1 MAGLGSINFRIGAD
15 LKEFR
20 SAMQNIDK
28 NLGGL
33 SSKFNMLGG
42 ALAGAFAVNGIQQFV
57 TETSKLA
64 GQVEGV
70 RVAFDR
76 MAPKGMLTDLR
87 KATRGTVSD
96 LELMQN
102 AVQAGN
108 FGIPIKEM
116 AGLLEFASRRAQETG
131 QNVDYLVQSIVTGI
145 GRKSP
150 MILDNLGISTSR
162 LKAEFKGAAIE
173 AQSIAD
179 VTAAVAKIAKEEMSK
194 AGSATITAAD
204 AAAQV
209 TANMTNL
216 QAAIGERMNQSM
228 GPFLSNLGS
237 MVSFFTDLVA
247 IPMSQKYEDE
257 SAAVAGLTVELT
269 SADTALE
276 RRRDIINYLNS
287 KYPGYLDNIDAE
299 KSSMSDLSS
308 ATKKLNE
315 QLVNRIIIQKHQ
327 EKIDGQNEKI
337 ATRAQD
343 LAEARIELSKE
354 IVKREKQFNIVTKE
368 GATLQERANELMKA
382 ADERQSKRANV
393 RGKAFM
399 NEGQF
404 VANSVAEMV
413 AAEKALEKAQNK
425 GNEIFKERDAILK
438 ELNISLGDAE
448 KLTNLGT
455 AATSNSS
462 DATSASIEV
471 KRKDIDALG
480 RSADAMNDLRLA
492 TDYFFDSI
500 LSEGSV
506 SEEMELDN
514 LVLSLKA
521 AAANAKKMRNEM
533 VAAIGTYDLEPVTA
547 EQNAFNNG
555 VEDTV
560 ELLGGKINPMFSFF
574 AKNMETMNHLI
585 GQFGYI
591 FSNAFESAF
600 YSIGK
605 KNEIIEYLNANYSD
619 YLQNVNLEKMSIQE
633 LANETEKLNDETLRG
648 MLMDAERMKFF
659 PTLMKALGDMI
670 KKLLAAALAAA
681 LLAAAITLAFGG
693 NFANIGKLFGGA
705 KNFGQLFGGLF
716 GEMSGIPG
724 LAEGGIV
731 TGPTLAMVGEG
742 RGPEAVIPLD
752 RLHEFTGGG
761 GGVQVYGRIQGA
773 DILLSSERAT
783 RVRSR
788 YRGF

>member
-28 NLGGL
+28 TLGGL
-33 SSKFNMLGG
+33 SSKFNMVGG
-42 ALAGAFAVNGIQQFV
+42 ALAGAFAVGSIQQFIS
-57 TETSKLA
+57 ESSKLA
-64 GQVEGV
+64 GQVDGV
-70 RVAFDR
+70 RAAFNR
-76 MAPKGMLTDLR
+76 MAPDGMLQDLR

-102 AVQAGN
+102 AVKAGN
-108 FGIPIKEM
+108 FGIPLKEM
-116 AGLLEFASRRAQETG
+116 GTLLEFASRRAQETG
-131 QNVDYLVQSIVTGI
+131 ESVDYLVSSIVTGI

-162 LKAEFKGAAIE
+162 LKAEFKGASVE

-194 AGSATITAAD
+194 AGTATITAAD

-228 GPFLSNLGS
+228 GPFLSNLGE
-237 MVSFFTDLVA
+237 MVGFFADLVA
-247 IPMSQKYEDE
+247 IPMSKKYEDE
-257 SAAVAGLTVELT
+257 AAAVAGLTVELT
-269 SADTALE
+269 SAGTTLE

-299 KSSMSDLSS
+299 KSSMSDLTN
-308 ATKKLNE
+308 ATRKLNE
-315 QLVNRIIIQKHQ
+315 QMVNRVIVQRHQ
-327 EKIDGQNEKI
+327 EKIDEQNEKV
-337 ATRAQD
+337 ADRAQE
-343 LAEARIELSKE
+343 LAEKKIELSKE
-354 IVKREKQFNIVTKE
+354 IAKREREFNIVAKE
-368 GATLQERANELMKA
+368 GSTIQERATKVIE
-382 ADERQSKRANV
+382 
-393 RGKAFM
+393 
-399 NEGQF
+399 
-404 VANSVAEMV
+404 
-413 AAEKALEKAQNK
+413 AQNK
-425 GNEIFKERDAILK
+425 AYKDKFGTDQGQKRGGIEAKKLLEDLGFAERKLAKAQDESNNIFKQRDEILK
-438 ELNISLGDAE
+438 QLNISLDYAE

-455 AATSNSS
+455 AATSNST
-462 DATSASIEV
+462 DATSASTEV
-471 KRKDIDALG
+471 KKKDIDELG

-492 TDYFFDSI
+492 TDDFFDAIAKEGS
-500 LSEGSV
+500 LSES
-506 SEEMELDN
+506 MEIKTVVD
-514 LVLSLKA
+514 SLKSAEA
-521 AAANAKKMRNEM
+521 AMKRMKNEM
-533 VAAIGTYDLEPVTA
+533 VAAIGTYDLEPIVA
-547 EQNAFNNG
+547 GQDAFNEG
-555 VEDTV
+555 IEDTV
-560 ELLGGKINPMFSFF
+560 ELIGGRVFPVFNFF

-585 GQFGYI
+585 GQFGSI

-600 YSIGK
+600 DSIGK

-619 YLQNVNLEKMSIQE
+619 YLQNVNLEKMSIQQ

-648 MLMDAERMKFF
+648 MLMDAERLKFF

-705 KNFGQLFGGLF
+705 KNFGQLFGGMF

>member
-28 NLGGL
+28 TLGGL
-33 SSKFNMLGG
+33 SSKFNMVGG

-64 GQVEGV
+64 GQVDGV
-70 RVAFDR
+70 RAAFNR
-76 MAPKGMLTDLR
+76 MAPDGMLQDLR

-102 AVQAGN
+102 AVKAGN
-108 FGIPIKEM
+108 FGIPLKEM
-116 AGLLEFASRRAQETG
+116 GTLLEFASRRAQETG
-131 QNVDYLVQSIVTGI
+131 ESVDYLVSSIVTGI

-162 LKAEFKGAAIE
+162 LKAEFKGASVE

-194 AGSATITAAD
+194 AGTATITAAD

-228 GPFLSNLGS
+228 GPFLSNLGE
-237 MVSFFTDLVA
+237 MVGFFADLVA
-247 IPMSQKYEDE
+247 IPMSSKYEDE
-257 SAAVAGLTVELT
+257 AAAVAGLTVELT

-368 GATLQERANELMKA
+368 GATLQERANELIAEA
-382 ADERQSKRANV
+382 ADRQSKRANV

-404 VANSVAEMV
+404 VANAVAKLV

-448 KLTNLGT
+448 KLTKQSNDVTNEST
-455 AATSNSS
+455 AAT
-462 DATSASIEV
+462 IESTTAKQNDV
-471 KRKDIDALG
+471 NELS
-480 RSADAMNDLRLA
+480 RSADAMNEMKSALDQLF
-492 TDYFFDSI
+492 TSI
-500 LSEGSV
+500 AMEGSM
-506 SEEMELDN
+506 SEKMELST
-514 LVLSLKA
+514 VVSSLET
-521 AAANAKKMRNEM
+521 AAANAKRMNDEI
-533 VAAIGTYDLEPVTA
+533 ADLLIEPPFDPMLPGQA
-547 EQNAFNNG
+547 AFNEG
-555 VEDTV
+555 LQDTV
-560 ELLGGKINPMFSFF
+560 DLMAGQVNPMFNWF
-574 AKNMETMNHLI
+574 AKNME
-585 GQFGYI
+585 
-591 FSNAFESAF
+591 
-600 YSIGK
+600 SINWG
-605 KNEIIEYLNANYSD
+605 
-619 YLQNVNLEKMSIQE
+619 IQE
-633 LANETEKLNDETLRG
+633 FGNILTASFEAALTSGE
-648 MLMDAERMKFF
+648 KFF

-670 KKLLAAALAAA
+670 KKLIAAALAAA
-681 LLAAAITLAFGG
+681 ALAAAITIAFGG

-705 KNFGQLFGGLF
+705 KNFGQLFGGMF
-716 GEMSGIPG
+716 GQMSGIPG

>member
-20 SAMQNIDK
+20 SAMQNIDRT
-28 NLGGL
+28 LGGL
-33 SSKFNMLGG
+33 SSKFNMIGG
-42 ALAGAFAVNGIQQFV
+42 ALAGAFAVNGIQQFI
-57 TETSKLA
+57 TETSRLA

-76 MAPKGMLTDLR
+76 MAPAGMLQDLR

-102 AVQAGN
+102 AVKAGN
-108 FGIPIKEM
+108 FGIPLKEM

-131 QNVDYLVQSIVTGI
+131 ESVDYLVQSIVTGI

-228 GPFLSNLGS
+228 GPFLSNLAN
-237 MVSFFTDLVA
+237 MVGFFADLVA
-247 IPMSQKYEDE
+247 IPMSKKYEDE
-257 SAAVAGLTVELT
+257 AAAVAGLTVELT
-269 SADTALE
+269 SAGTTLE

-299 KSSMSDLSS
+299 KSSMSDLTA
-308 ATKKLNE
+308 ATRKLNE
-315 QLVNRIIIQKHQ
+315 QMVNRVIVQRHQ
-327 EKIDGQNEKI
+327 EKIDEQNEKV
-337 ATRAQD
+337 ADRAQE
-343 LAEARIELSKE
+343 LAEKRIELAKE
-354 IVKREKQFNIVTKE
+354 VAKREREFNIVAKE
-368 GATLQERANELMKA
+368 GSTIQERATKVIE
-382 ADERQSKRANV
+382 
-393 RGKAFM
+393 
-399 NEGQF
+399 
-404 VANSVAEMV
+404 
-413 AAEKALEKAQNK
+413 AQNK
-425 GNEIFKERDAILK
+425 AYKDRFGTDQGQKRGGIEAKKLLEDLGFAERKLSKAQDESNNIFKERDAILK

-448 KLTNLGT
+448 KLTNLGAASTREST
-455 AATSNSS
+455 AAT
-462 DATSASIEV
+462 IESTTAKQNDV
-471 KRKDIDALG
+471 NELS
-480 RSADAMNDLRLA
+480 RSTDAMNEMKSALDALFTSIA
-492 TDYFFDSI
+492 T
-500 LSEGSV
+500 EGSM
-506 SEEMELDN
+506 SEKMELST
-514 LVLSLKA
+514 VVSSLEA
-521 AAANAKKMRNEM
+521 AAANAKRMNDEI
-533 VAAIGTYDLEPVTA
+533 AGLLIEPPFDPMLPGQA
-547 EQNAFNNG
+547 AFNEG
-555 VEDTV
+555 LEDTV
-560 ELLGGKINPMFSFF
+560 ELMEGQVNPMFNWF
-574 AKNMETMNHLI
+574 AKNLETINWGI
-585 GQFGYI
+585 NEFGNI
-591 FSNAFESAF
+591 LTSSFEAALTS
-600 YSIGK
+600 G
-605 KNEIIEYLNANYSD
+605 E
-619 YLQNVNLEKMSIQE
+619 
-633 LANETEKLNDETLRG
+633 
-648 MLMDAERMKFF
+648 KFF

-670 KKLLAAALAAA
+670 KKLIAAALAAA
-681 LLAAAITLAFGG
+681 ALAAAITIAFGG

-742 RGPEAVIPLD
+742 RGPEAVIPLN

-761 GGVQVYGRIQGA
+761 AVQVYGRIQGA

>member
-28 NLGGL
+28 TLGGL
-33 SSKFNMLGG
+33 SSKFNMVGG
-42 ALAGAFAVNGIQQFV
+42 ALAGAFAVGSIQQFV

-64 GQVEGV
+64 GQVDGV
-70 RVAFDR
+70 RTAFDR
-76 MAPKGMLTDLR
+76 MAPAGMLQDLR

-102 AVQAGN
+102 AVKAGN
-108 FGIPIKEM
+108 FGIPLKEM

-131 QNVDYLVQSIVTGI
+131 ESVDFLVSSIVTGI

-194 AGSATITAAD
+194 AGTATITAAD

-228 GPFLSNLGS
+228 GPFLSNLGE
-237 MVSFFTDLVA
+237 MVGFFADLVA
-247 IPMSQKYEDE
+247 IPMSKKYEDE
-257 SAAVAGLTVELT
+257 AAAVAGLTVELT
-269 SADTALE
+269 SAGTTLE

-299 KSSMSDLSS
+299 KSSMSDLTN
-308 ATKKLNE
+308 ATRKLNE
-315 QLVNRIIIQKHQ
+315 QMVNRVIVQRHQ
-327 EKIDGQNEKI
+327 EKIDEQNEKV
-337 ATRAQD
+337 ADRAQE
-343 LAEARIELSKE
+343 LAEKKIELSKE
-354 IVKREKQFNIVTKE
+354 IAKREREFNIVAKE
-368 GATLQERANELMKA
+368 GATIQERANAVVKEGEERYKKRFGVAGGLRSEGA
-382 ADERQSKRANV
+382 AAKKLAEDLGFAERKLA
-393 RGKAFM
+393 
-399 NEGQF
+399 
-404 VANSVAEMV
+404 
-413 AAEKALEKAQNK
+413 KAQDESN
-425 GNEIFKERDAILK
+425 NIFKQRDEILK
-438 ELNISLGDAE
+438 QLNISLGDAE
-448 KLTNLGT
+448 KLTNLGAASTKEST
-455 AATSNSS
+455 AAT
-462 DATSASIEV
+462 IESTTAKQNDV
-471 KRKDIDALG
+471 NELS
-480 RSADAMNDLRLA
+480 RSADAMNEMKSALDQLF
-492 TDYFFDSI
+492 TSI
-500 LSEGSV
+500 AMEGSM
-506 SEEMELDN
+506 SEKMELST
-514 LVLSLKA
+514 VVSSLET
-521 AAANAKKMRNEM
+521 AAANAKRMNDEI
-533 VAAIGTYDLEPVTA
+533 ADLLVEPPFDPMLPGQA
-547 EQNAFNNG
+547 AFNEG
-555 VEDTV
+555 LQDTV
-560 ELLGGKINPMFSFF
+560 DLMAGQVNPMFNWF
-574 AKNMETMNHLI
+574 AKNME
-585 GQFGYI
+585 
-591 FSNAFESAF
+591 
-600 YSIGK
+600 SINWG
-605 KNEIIEYLNANYSD
+605 
-619 YLQNVNLEKMSIQE
+619 IQE
-633 LANETEKLNDETLRG
+633 FGNILTASFEAALTSGE
-648 MLMDAERMKFF
+648 KFF

-670 KKLLAAALAAA
+670 KKLIAAALAAA
-681 LLAAAITLAFGG
+681 ALAAAITIAFGG

-705 KNFGQLFGGLF
+705 KNFGQLFGGMF
-716 GEMSGIPG
+716 GQMSGIPG